1 MKLVEWKRNKNIG
14 GKRMATFII
23 DGARTAFGTFGGSLK
38 DVSDIELGVVA
49 TKEAIERSGISASD
63 IDEIVFGNVI
73 QTSDRSAYLARH
85 IGLKSGMVESSS
97 ALTLNRLCGSGLQSI
112 INGAQSIALGDAQVV
127 VAGGTENMSL
137 APHVIR
143 GTRFGSPNKAP
154 VIDDMLW
161 ESLIDQYA
169 GCGMGMTAE
178 NLSEKFDITREEQDK
193 FAVQS
198 QEKASKARD
207 NGRFT
212 EEIAPIVIKG
222 KKGEEIVVETDEYI
236 RDGANIRDLAKL
248 KPAFK
253 KDGTVTPGNAS
264 GINDG
269 AAAVVLASEDYVN
282 EHDLKPLAKVVS
294 WGIAGVDPKI
304 MGIGPVPASKKA
316 LEKAGLS
323 IKDIGLFE
331 LNEAFAAQSLSV
343 IKELGIDKEKV
354 NVNGGAVALGHPLGA
369 SGTRI
374 TYSLALEMKKRNIQY
389 GLAALCIGG
398 GQGIAIILE
407 NV

>member
-1 MKLVEWKRNKNIG
+1 M
-14 GKRMATFII
+14 TTYII

-38 DVSDIELGVVA
+38 DVSDIDLGVAA
-49 TKEAIERSGISASD
+49 TKEAIKKSGIPASD

-73 QTSDRSAYLARH
+73 QTSDSSAYLARH
-85 IGLKSGMVESSS
+85 IGLKSGMIESSS

-112 INGAQSIALGDAQVV
+112 INGAQSIALGDARVI

-137 APHVIR
+137 APHVLR

-154 VIDDMLW
+154 VVDDMLW
-161 ESLIDQYA
+161 GSLIDQYA

-178 NLSEKFDITREEQDK
+178 NLSEKFNISREEQDE
-193 FAVQS
+193 FAVRS

-207 NGRFT
+207 NGRFK
-212 EEIAPIVIKG
+212 EEIVPIVIKG
-222 KKGEEIVVETDEYI
+222 KKGQEIVVMTDEHI
-236 RDGANIRDLAKL
+236 KEGATIEGLGKL

-269 AAAVVLASEDYVN
+269 AAAVILASEDYVN
-282 EHDLKPLAKVVS
+282 EHDLKPLAKIVS

-323 IKDIGLFE
+323 IDKIGLFE

-374 TYSLALEMKKRNIQY
+374 TYSLALEMKKRNVQY